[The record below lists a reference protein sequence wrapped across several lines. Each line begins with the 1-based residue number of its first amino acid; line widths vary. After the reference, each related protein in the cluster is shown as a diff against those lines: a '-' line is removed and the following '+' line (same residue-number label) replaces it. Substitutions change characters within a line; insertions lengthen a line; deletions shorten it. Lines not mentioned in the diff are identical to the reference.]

1 MHAPRPPVRGGQ
13 GEEWGQSLGSR
24 GRHPHL
30 SCNFPALGSRARASL
45 CSSRTRLAI
54 ETGQGTLCL
63 SEGWLEARIRHFTGS
78 KPRTISQWASES
90 LDESLAKGLQL
101 EQAPLTGAKAHTVL
115 SPVSP
120 NTEH

>member
-90 LDESLAKGLQL
+90 LDESLAKGP
-101 EQAPLTGAKAHTVL
+101 A
-115 SPVSP
+115 
-120 NTEH
+120 